1 MSPLSSRRSRTRSTA
16 VATAVGTA
24 LVGLPV
30 LAVVSAVG
38 GPAGP
43 AQAQSACSFD
53 ARFTDPAGDVNDLLI
68 LPVDPA
74 LDPDGL
80 DLREAWVSTNA
91 TDDAITF
98 HIKVTD
104 LSVLS
109 GGLRGT
115 SELFRWAFV
124 LGGQDYVVEADRPLL
139 QPEVPIEAPGT
150 YTLTDGSGT
159 TLKTGLAGS
168 FDPALDL
175 VTVTL
180 AASDLTTASPAQDAF
195 VVGDVL
201 SGFSITSLRS
211 LLITDDVADRATSPC
226 TYRIGDKTPS
236 PDPTATVTATAT
248 TTATT
253 TATATATATTTV
265 TSQPTATAT
274 TTVTSQPTATATA
287 TTTATT
293 TATATATATATETVT
308 TGPGNRVPQVKR
320 IAAKPLQGQ
329 GKARVK
335 SPIRFRVKAT
345 DPDGDPLTYR
355 WDFGDGN
362 KGRGIRAINRYDFRG
377 QYRII
382 LKVND
387 GTETVKTRFMIKI
400 GKPKKR

>member
-1 MSPLSSRRSRTRSTA
+1 MSALPSRRSRTRSAA
-16 VATAVGTA
+16 VATALGTA

-43 AQAQSACSFD
+43 AQAQSACAFD

-68 LPVDPA
+68 VPVDPA

-80 DLREAWVSTNA
+80 DLREAWVSTND

-115 SELFRWAFV
+115 SELFHWAFE
-124 LGGQDYVVEADRPLL
+124 LGGKDYVVVADRPLL

-150 YTLTDGSGT
+150 YTLTDGSGA
-159 TLKTGLAGS
+159 TLKAGLVGS

-180 AASDLTTASPAQDAF
+180 AASDLTTATPPQDAF
-195 VVGDVL
+195 EVGDVL
-201 SGFSITSLRS
+201 SGFKITSLRS
-211 LLITDDVADRATSPC
+211 LLVTDAVADNARTSC
-226 TYRIGDKTPS
+226 TYRVGDKTPS
-236 PDPTATVTATAT
+236 PDPTATV
-248 TTATT
+248 
-253 TATATATATTTV
+253 TATATATTTV

-274 TTVTSQPTATATA
+274 TT
-287 TTTATT
+287 
-293 TATATATATATETVT
+293 ATATATATATETVT
-308 TGPGNRVPQVKR
+308 TPPGNRVPQVKR
-320 IAAKPLQGQ
+320 IAAKPLEGQ
-329 GKARVK
+329 GKARAK

-362 KGRGIRAINRYDFRG
+362 KGRGIRQINRYDFRG